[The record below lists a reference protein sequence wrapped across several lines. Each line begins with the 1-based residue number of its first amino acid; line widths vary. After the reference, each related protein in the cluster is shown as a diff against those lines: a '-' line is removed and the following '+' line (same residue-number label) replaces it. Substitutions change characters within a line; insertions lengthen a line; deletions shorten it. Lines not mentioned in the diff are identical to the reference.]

1 MELNR
6 QFRLETNHVI
16 TATDLQKKKKKRS
29 QEHGVGQGQYFPKIV
44 LENFDIQVQKK
55 LDLYLSI

>member
-16 TATDLQKKKKKRS
+16 TATDLQKKRS
-29 QEHGVGQGQYFPKIV
+29 QEHGVGQGQYFPKMV

-55 LDLYLSI
+55 LDPYLSI

>member
-16 TATDLQKKKKKRS
+16 TATDLQKKKKKGAKNM
-29 QEHGVGQGQYFPKIV
+29 E
-44 LENFDIQVQKK
+44 
-55 LDLYLSI
+55 